1 MFNQTVSPVNR
12 RAILAMLVFLALLV
26 ESSSAARYGVGPGQS
41 HSEVDEVPWESLL
54 PGDEVEIHWRKEP
67 YRSKWVICRRGTEE
81 QPIVVRGYPGPGGQL
96 PVIDGRGATTRKELN
111 FWHEARGVI
120 RIGGANRPKDLM
132 PAHIVIERLD
142 IRGARPPYSFT
153 GRQGELSYSKNAA
166 AIFVS
171 KGEQITIRG
180 CTLRDSGNGLLVSAE
195 SSEILIEKCWIHDN
209 GIEGSAYEHNSYT
222 AAAGI
227 TFQFNRYGPLR
238 AGCRGNNLK
247 DRSAGTVIRHN
258 WIEGGNRQLDLVDVE
273 DSQRLRSDPRYQ
285 SAYVYGN
292 VLIEPDGTDNN
303 QIVHFGG
310 DSGKLDWYRPGI
322 LHFFNNTV
330 VSRRKSTTTLFK
342 LSSGRERVDC
352 RNNLIYVT
360 GPGRNLSI
368 LAKDGTVFLNKN
380 WFKQG
385 WVMRRGERPAGDSKS
400 NLAGS
405 GPGFVDLSANDFRL
419 RAGASAVRAGSVLDP
434 RRFAEHSLGAV
445 YGPHQSSRARKMTA
459 DDVPHIGALEVI
471 GELP

>member
-1 MFNQTVSPVNR
+1 M
-12 RAILAMLVFLALLV
+12 
-26 ESSSAARYGVGPGQS
+26 
-41 HSEVDEVPWESLL
+41 
-54 PGDEVEIHWRKEP
+54 
-67 YRSKWVICRRGTEE
+67 
-81 QPIVVRGYPGPGGQL
+81 
-96 PVIDGRGATTRKELN
+96 
-111 FWHEARGVI
+111 
-120 RIGGANRPKDLM
+120 
-132 PAHIVIERLD
+132 
-142 IRGARPPYSFT
+142 
-153 GRQGELSYSKNAA
+153 
-166 AIFVS
+166 
-171 KGEQITIRG
+171 
-180 CTLRDSGNGLLVSAE
+180 RDSGNGLLVSAE

-258 WIEGGNRQLDLVDVE
+258 WIEGGNRQLDLVDAE

-285 SAYVYGN
+285 RAYVYGN

-405 GPGFVDLSANDFRL
+405 DPGFVDLSANDFRL
-419 RAGASAVRAGSVLDP
+419 RAGASAVRAGSASAPPPKLISAP
-434 RRFAEHSLGAV
+434 MCRASLGGSLCAA
-445 YGPHQSSRARKMTA
+445 S
-459 DDVPHIGALEVI
+459 
-471 GELP
+471 ELAGSKNDS